1 MIDVER
7 ARCII
12 AQMRHHV
19 LVGLGAAIVG
29 GVATIVAP
37 ACAEDMPVFA
47 IEFKDGSITPLR
59 LDVPANR
66 PFKIELR
73 NAGNTPAE
81 FESTQLHL
89 EKVLA
94 AQSSSF
100 LVIRRLAPGE
110 HKFFDDFHP
119 DAPQAVLVAK

>member
-1 MIDVER
+1 M
-7 ARCII
+7 
-12 AQMRHHV
+12 AQRRYHV
-19 LVGLGAAIVG
+19 LAGLGLAIVG
-29 GVATIVAP
+29 GAAAIIAP
-37 ACAEDMPVFA
+37 ACAEDMPEFA
-47 IEFKDGSITPLR
+47 IEFKDGSIAPLR
-59 LDVPANR
+59 VDVPANR

-73 NAGNTPAE
+73 NTGNTPAE
-81 FESTQLHL
+81 FESTELHL

-100 LVIRRLAPGE
+100 LVIRRLTPGE